1 VHNHDDSKHDHAA
14 PAANVPTEDL
24 LKSSSPD
31 DRYYPFAAAVIHASA
46 RCRDLVRPWIE
57 VKGKQMRLQKE
68 VYVFAEFLFFFA
80 HMTERR
86 LYGHIEEKQ
95 LEELLNYLTPAI
107 FRASATAYFSGF
119 PEEQMKK
126 IADEFVERINEA
138 HRKYTELDQKGDII
152 QALML
157 LVQLVVDEAGISQ
170 SVMTKQAE
178 DRAAAIAQAVADELV
193 GMKLDTLIEQIK
205 PKQA

>member
-1 VHNHDDSKHDHAA
+1 MHHHHDSHRDAA
-14 PAANVPTEDL
+14 AGVYVRPEDL
-24 LKSSSPD
+24 LD
-31 DRYYPFAAAVIHASA
+31 DNSKENSYYPFALAVIRASA
-46 RCRDLVRPWIE
+46 RCRDVVKPWIE
-57 VKGKQMRLQKE
+57 VKGQQMRLQKE

-86 LYGHIEEKQ
+86 LYGHIGDEQ

-107 FRASATAYFSGF
+107 FRASAAAYFTGF

-138 HRKYTELDQKGDII
+138 HRKYSDLDQKGDILD
-152 QALML
+152 ALML
-157 LVQLVVDEAGISQ
+157 LVQLVVEEAGIGES
-170 SVMTKQAE
+170 TTRKEAE
-178 DRAAAIAQAVADELV
+178 DRAATVAQTIADELV
-193 GMKLDTLIEQIK
+193 GMKLDTLLEQIK